1 MQNTLW
7 PEMQKLYG
15 HGFELFAVACETR
28 SSLIASA
35 CKASKPDHARILLWE
50 QQKPASSGG
59 GLTFKQVGSLPGHE
73 LTVVQMKFSH
83 NGDYLLSVSRDR
95 SWKLFQ
101 RRRPDEESA
110 LTATWKLVSGLS
122 TKNSFHT
129 RIVWSCDWSHDDKY
143 FVTTSRDKR
152 ACLWET
158 SEQLNA
164 NPDAPVVAKPIQL
177 LKGKDHAWIDL
188 SDAVTAAAFAPDFV
202 ADKKRSHK
210 SQSISRF
217 HL

>member
-1 MQNTLW
+1 
-7 PEMQKLYG
+7 MQKLYG

-50 QQKPASSGG
+50 QQKPASSGSGG
-59 GLTFKQVGSLPGHE
+59 GLTFKQVASLPGHE

-101 RRRPDEESA
+101 RRRDEESA
-110 LTATWKLVSGLS
+110 TVTWKLVSGLA

-152 ACLWET
+152 VCLWQT
-158 SEQLNA
+158 DEQINVD
-164 NPDAPVVAKPIQL
+164 PEAPIVAKPIQL
-177 LKGKDHAWIDL
+177 GKDHAWIDL
-188 SDAVTAAAFAPDFV
+188 SDAVTASAFAPDFV
-202 ADKKRSHK
+202 SDKKR
-210 SQSISRF
+210 F
-217 HL
+217 